1 VGRVRKNSIDNDR
14 VDLSSLDGSPERVP
28 SRKRSITTGDK
39 HLFSFHCLYI
49 DINLCTNFICEGIS
63 NLVGRVRKNSTGN
76 DRVDLSSLD
85 GSPERVPS
93 KKRLSITGG
102 DKKLCYVYINLCSNV

>member
-1 VGRVRKNSIDNDR
+1 MLNICIYISIH
-14 VDLSSLDGSPERVP
+14 V
-28 SRKRSITTGDK
+28 
-39 HLFSFHCLYI
+39 Y
-49 DINLCTNFICEGIS
+49 EGIS
-63 NLVGRVRKNSTGN
+63 NLVGRVRKNSTDN

-102 DKKLCYVYINLCSNV
+102 KKGFLFQYLCT